1 MRLKRAAQNI
11 SVCSLWLLAL
21 SGTGCY
27 IVPAANAELRAE
39 AERHSAGAFTSPPAK
54 RFLVTAE
61 IFRSNAEAIIARVSD
76 GRTMRP
82 GQVIEFTATIP
93 PRAGDAEIT
102 ELLLWPDRPGRITL
116 PAPLSH
122 LKLVFRIAGLSVR
135 QPTDGPTARGWR
147 VTYRVSDQKSAPR
160 SVTLPAG
167 ARLWFAYQSEATDKK
182 KSWALA
188 IRVERIGSANKRK

>member
-1 MRLKRAAQNI
+1 MKLKRAARNI
-11 SVCSLWLLAL
+11 GVCSLWLLAL

-27 IVPAANAELRAE
+27 IVPAANAGLRAE
-39 AERHSAGAFTSPPAK
+39 AELHSAVAFTSAPAK

-61 IFRSNAEAIIARVSD
+61 IFRANAEAIVARVSD

-82 GQVIEFTATIP
+82 GQVIEFTASTT

-122 LKLVFRIAGLSVR
+122 LKLVFRIAGR
-135 QPTDGPTARGWR
+135 PTARSWR
-147 VTYRVSDQKSAPR
+147 VTYRVADQAPR

-167 ARLWFAYQSEATDKK
+167 ARLWFAYQSKATDKK

-188 IRVERIGSANKRK
+188 IRVERIGSANERR